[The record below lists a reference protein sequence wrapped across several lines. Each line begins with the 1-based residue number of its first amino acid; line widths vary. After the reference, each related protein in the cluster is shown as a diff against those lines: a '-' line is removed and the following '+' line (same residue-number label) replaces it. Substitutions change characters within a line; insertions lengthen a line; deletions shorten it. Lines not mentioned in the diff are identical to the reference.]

1 MSLWT
6 PEWQVT
12 INGGGNYTNLTLAN
26 LTITSG
32 RTDIYSQPR
41 AGYCSVQILNLDES
55 PIQIDVNDN
64 VLIKVKDSTGA
75 YVNLF
80 GGDVT
85 DIEVSVV
92 NSSGS
97 QSNQIIRVTA
107 LGALS
112 KLPVSLTEGVLS
124 KDFDGDQIYAVLE
137 DLLLNN
143 WNEVAPAVTWAAYDP
158 TTTWATAE
166 NVGLGEI
173 DRPGDY
179 ELTDRSASTTDIY
192 TLINLLATSGLG
204 YIYEDSSGRIGYA
217 DSTHRSQYLAANGY
231 TEISAQQALTSSI
244 STIKRIADVR
254 NKVTIQ
260 YKNGQEASASDTQSI
275 GIYGQQAQA
284 IATSLENSVDAEYQ
298 ADFYLGL
305 RAFPQAQFQAITFT
319 LGNSN
324 IDDADRD
331 ALLGVFMGLPLD
343 ITNLPPNIL
352 LGRFQGF
359 VEGWTFSAGVNRL
372 DITLNLSPTAFS
384 LQSMKWENVSVAET
398 WNTLS
403 PTLDWNNATVV
414 A

>member
-6 PEWQVT
+6 PEWQIS
-12 INGGGNYTNLTLAN
+12 INGGGDYTNLTLS
-26 LTITSG
+26 TVSITSG

-41 AGYCSVQILNLDES
+41 AGYCYVEILNLDES
-55 PIQIDVNDN
+55 PILIDVNDN
-64 VLIKVKDSTGA
+64 VLIKVKDSTGTF
-75 YVNLF
+75 VNLF

-85 DIEVSVV
+85 DIQVQVL
-92 NSSGS
+92 NSSS
-97 QSNQIIRVTA
+97 TQTNQVMRVTA

-112 KLPVSLTEGVLS
+112 KLPVSLTEGVLA
-124 KDFDGDQIYAVLE
+124 KDFDGDQIYTILS

-143 WNEVAPAVTWAAYDP
+143 WNEVAPAVTWANYDP
-158 TTTWATAE
+158 TQTWATAE

-179 ELTDRSASTTDIY
+179 ELTARSAATTDVY
-192 TLINLLATSGLG
+192 SLVSALATSGLG
-204 YIYEDSSGRIGYA
+204 YIYEDASGRIGYA
-217 DSTHRSQYLAANGY
+217 DSTHRAQYLATNGY
-231 TEISAQQALTSSI
+231 TEISAETAFASGI

-254 NKVTIQ
+254 NNVTIQ
-260 YKNGQEASASDTQSI
+260 YKNNQEASALDTASI
-275 GIYGQQAQA
+275 GVYGQQAQA
-284 IATSLENSVDAEYQ
+284 ISTTLENSVDAEAQ

-305 RAFPQAQFQAITFT
+305 RAYPQAQFQAITFT
-319 LGNSN
+319 LGNGN
-324 IDDADRD
+324 IDDSDRD
-331 ALLGVFMGLPLD
+331 ALLNVFMGLPLD

-359 VEGWTFSAGVNRL
+359 VEGWTFSAGYNRL

-403 PTLDWNNATVV
+403 LTLDWNSATVV

>member
-1 MSLWT
+1 VTVWI

-12 INGGGNYTNLTLAN
+12 VNGGTNYTNLTLA
-26 LTITSG
+26 TVSITSG

-41 AGYCSVQILNLDES
+41 AGYCFIEILNLDES
-55 PIQIDVNDN
+55 PIVIDVNDN
-64 VLIKVKDSTGA
+64 VLIKIKDSTGTF
-75 YVNLF
+75 VNLF

-85 DIEVSVV
+85 DIQVQLL
-92 NSSGS
+92 NSSGTE
-97 QSNQIIRVTA
+97 SNQVIRVTA

-112 KLPVSLTEGVLS
+112 KLPVSLTEGVLA
-124 KDFDGDQIYAVLE
+124 KDFDGDQIYTVLE

-143 WNEVAPAVTWAAYDP
+143 WNEVAPALTWAAYDA
-158 TTTWATAE
+158 TQTWATAE

-179 ELTDRSASTTDIY
+179 ELTARSSSTTDIY
-192 TLINLLATSGLG
+192 SLVNLLATSGLG
-204 YIYEDSSGRIGYA
+204 YIYEDNQGRISYA
-217 DSTHRSQYLAANGY
+217 DATHRSQYLAANGY
-231 TEISAQQALTSSI
+231 TEISASTAFAAGI

-260 YKNGQEASASDTQSI
+260 YKNGQEASALDTASI
-275 GIYGQQAQA
+275 GTYGQQAQ
-284 IATSLENSVDAEYQ
+284 IIETTIENAVDAEFQ

-305 RAFPQAQFQAITFT
+305 RAYPQAQFQAITFT
-319 LGNSN
+319 LGNNN

-331 ALLGVFMGLPLD
+331 ALLNVAMGLPLD
-343 ITNLPPNIL
+343 ITDLPPNIL

-359 VEGWTFSAGVNRL
+359 VEGWTFSAGYNRL
-372 DITLNLSPTAFS
+372 DLTLNLSPTAFS

-403 PTLDWNNATVV
+403 LTLDWNSATVV